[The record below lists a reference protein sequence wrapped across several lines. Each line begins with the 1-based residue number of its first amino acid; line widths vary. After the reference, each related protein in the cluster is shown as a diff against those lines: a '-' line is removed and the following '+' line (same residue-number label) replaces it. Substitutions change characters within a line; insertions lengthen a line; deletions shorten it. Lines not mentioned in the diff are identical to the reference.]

1 MDDLE
6 WEGRTDPDPA
16 LGVFAGLIYGEISLC
31 VGGGNVG
38 EGDRVKALQHIG
50 C

>member
-6 WEGRTDPDPA
+6 WGGRTDPAPA
-16 LGVFAGLIYGEISLC
+16 LGVFAGLICGEISLY
-31 VGGGNVG
+31 VGRGNVG
-38 EGDRVKALQHIG
+38 EGDRVKALHDIG